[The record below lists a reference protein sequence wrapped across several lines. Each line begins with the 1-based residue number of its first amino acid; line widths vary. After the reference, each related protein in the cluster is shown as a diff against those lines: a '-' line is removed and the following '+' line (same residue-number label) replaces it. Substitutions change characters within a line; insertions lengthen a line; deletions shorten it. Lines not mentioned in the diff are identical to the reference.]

1 MAMYEETRRFVL
13 AIAEDFSK
21 LAALALKIGIMVGG
35 ACLLFYCYRIN
46 YFPTGIS
53 AGDAI
58 LLVFLASGFAV
69 VYGMF
74 VSCLL
79 SLGLWTTPILRP
91 LIRLAVRLRRMTTK
105 GNKLNQPAPE
115 LLSPN
120 ILNLVLGLFGVIIV
134 YRFNAKQS
142 GSWITMLG
150 AAFILAILASVYYGF
165 STKLQAAKAKD
176 KSPIITL
183 GNTLP
188 TVWRDTGKLRVG
200 CVISLVMICVA
211 PLFMGGV
218 SGLLLDSFMR
228 FVGLRKNASVVLL
241 EAPYSALLPKQYV
254 LKSGPKA
261 KGYTAFSGVI
271 VAFQGIGANTILE
284 YATPDATAYLA
295 VPNQSVIV
303 YPANKS
309 IQRTPLNSSVIR
321 HKQGWSHNEA
331 TKACSTAGLGA

>member
-1 MAMYEETRRFVL
+1 MYEETRRFVL
-13 AIAEDFSK
+13 AIAEDLSK
-21 LAALALKIGIMVGG
+21 LAALAFKIGIMIGG

-58 LLVFLASGFAV
+58 ILVFLASGFAI

-74 VSCLL
+74 ISCLL

-91 LIRLAVRLRRMTTK
+91 LIRLAARLRRRATK
-105 GNKLNQPAPE
+105 VTKLNQPIPE
-115 LLSPN
+115 LVSPN
-120 ILNLVLGLFGVIIV
+120 ILHLVLGLLGVIIV
-134 YRFNAKQS
+134 YGFNAKQP

-150 AAFILAILASVYYGF
+150 AAFSLAILASAYCDF
-165 STKLQAAKAKD
+165 STKLQAARAKD

-183 GNTLP
+183 SNTMP
-188 TVWRDTGKLRVG
+188 TVWRDTGKLRFG
-200 CVISLVMICVA
+200 CVMSLVMICVV

-218 SGLLLDSFMR
+218 SGLLLDSSMR

-254 LKSGPKA
+254 LKSGSKA

-271 VAFQGIGANTILE
+271 VAFQGIGTNTILE
-284 YATPDATAYLA
+284 YATPDAAAYLS

-309 IQRTPLNSSVIR
+309 IQPARYPR
-321 HKQGWSHNEA
+321 R
-331 TKACSTAGLGA
+331 